1 MDYKTIQ
8 LYRHQTECI
17 EAKKNQRKCL
27 LNLWCGTGK
36 TRIIMYSILDDNQ
49 ITNVIV
55 FPSLG
60 LINQFN
66 NDYLLNDEFS
76 IYFKNYKCL
85 SVCSESKSK
94 LNDSNG
100 EENFTNIKYTTDKS
114 LIQEFLNTN
123 KKNKKLLV
131 VTYQSLN
138 ILVDLIIENKITIN
152 RLYYDEAHRIVGDN
166 IQEIVFNNPQF
177 NNLIQKIEYYTA
189 TPTNKNGIKMYND
202 DNPELSDCGPTAYKY
217 LYYQAVEDG
226 ISRPFDIKLM
236 LYPKKHIDNN
246 INLFDSIFNECFQG
260 EYNYYNI
267 LMFYNKVE
275 EIDGISSV
283 NDVCKNKDKF
293 KESFE
298 RIKAEYNNKP
308 NNNQNNSK
316 VNKFKNIKLRGV
328 TSEKNNREKVLKVFD
343 KEKKGRIYCLAS
355 CKTLGEGIDTKYANV
370 MVPVDPSGSLEYEQQ
385 KIGRITR
392 KPKDDMPNG
401 VILIPVWI
409 DINKYQDLDTEATR
423 DEIIRNELNCEG
435 NFKTFINVI
444 SAYQHQ
450 SEPGLFD
457 ICLKYPN
464 MYSPTEINTNL
475 SEQGY
480 KIINSKGT
488 LIENIEYLSNTDL
501 SSFKNDTIED
511 DNEEMK
517 DDNIVD
523 NLKIQSICNHI
534 KSDIEIITQSYE
546 YPSINYT
553 CDKIDMLNFDS
564 DSDYGT
570 LSDSSSNSSL
580 QNESNSVELNNNN
593 NNNND
598 TINNNEI
605 NNTNVILNTNKLKIF
620 QNEDNIYSPII
631 SLNKKKRD
639 YSKRISPP
647 KKRKKIFDIHCHDD
661 LKLYLNI
668 DENSINLENKLCHGI
683 LNIDVSWNE
692 TKWNEKFESL
702 KEFIDKN
709 GKIPSKTSKDKDEK
723 SLGNWMGHQ
732 KENFKNQTQIMKN
745 EEIYNI
751 WEQFIT
757 SEKYKKYFLSNE
769 NEWKQN
775 QKSLKDFIDKNG
787 KTPSSTSK
795 DNDEKTLGQW
805 LGTQTQNFKKKAYI
819 MKNEEIYNIW
829 EQFTTSEKYKKY
841 FMSNEDEWKQ
851 TFKSLKDF
859 IDKNDKTPS
868 QKSKDKD
875 EKILGIW
882 LSNQKKNFKKKA
894 CIMGTNPEIYD
905 TWEQFTTSEKYK
917 KYFLSNE
924 NEWKQNL
931 ESLKQFIDKNDKTP
945 SLTSK
950 DEKKL
955 GRWLSNQKKNFKN
968 QTQIMKNEEIY
979 NIWEQF
985 ITSEKYKKYFL
996 SNENE
1001 WKQNQKSLKDFID
1014 KNGKTPSSTSKDK
1027 DEKSLGG
1034 WLSNQKKTFKNKT
1047 EIMKNEKIYNI
1058 WEEFTT
1064 SDKYKKYFLSNE
1076 NEWEQKFESFKEFID
1091 KNGKTP
1097 SSTSKDKN
1105 EKSLGQWL
1113 GTQKENFKNKTH
1125 IMKTNPEIYYA

>member
-1 MDYKTIQ
+1 MDYTNIQ
-8 LYRHQTECI
+8 LHKHQGECI
-17 EAKKNQRKCL
+17 KEKKDLEKCL

-76 IYFKNYKCL
+76 IYFEKYKSL
-85 SVCSESKSK
+85 SICSESESK
-94 LNDSNG
+94 LNNSNG
-100 EENFTNIKYTTDKS
+100 EENFLNIKYTTDKS

-166 IQEIVFNNPQF
+166 IQEIVFNNQSF
-177 NNLIQKIEYYTA
+177 NNLIQKTEYYTA
-189 TPTNKNGIKMYND
+189 TPTNRNGIIMYND

-260 EYNYYNI
+260 EYDYYNI

-298 RIKAEYNNKP
+298 RIKAEYNNKQ

-316 VNKFKNIKLRGV
+316 VKKFKNVKLRGV
-328 TSEKNNREKVLKVFD
+328 TSKKNNREKVLKVFD

-355 CKTLGEGIDTKYANV
+355 CKTLGEGIDTKYANI

-392 KPKDDMPNG
+392 KPNDDMPNG

-409 DINKYQDLDTEATR
+409 DINKYKDLDTEATR

-435 NFKTFINVI
+435 DFKTFINVI

-450 SEPGLFD
+450 SDPELFD

-475 SEQGY
+475 SKQGY

-517 DDNIVD
+517 DDNIIN

-546 YPSINYT
+546 YPSVNYNYE
-553 CDKIDMLNFDS
+553 KFDMLNIDS

-593 NNNND
+593 ND
-598 TINNNEI
+598 KINNNEI
-605 NNTNVILNTNKLKIF
+605 NNNVILNTNKLKIF

-631 SLNKKKRD
+631 SINRTKRD
-639 YSKRISPP
+639 YSERISPP

-692 TKWNEKFESL
+692 TKWYEKLE
-702 KEFIDKN
+702 
-709 GKIPSKTSKDKDEK
+709 
-723 SLGNWMGHQ
+723 
-732 KENFKNQTQIMKN
+732 
-745 EEIYNI
+745 
-751 WEQFIT
+751 
-757 SEKYKKYFLSNE
+757 
-769 NEWKQN
+769 
-775 QKSLKDFIDKNG
+775 SLKDFIDKNG
-787 KTPSSTSK
+787 KTPSSNSK
-795 DNDEKTLGQW
+795 DNDEKTLGNW
-805 LGTQTQNFKKKAYI
+805 INTQKGNFKNKTCI
-819 MKNEEIYNIW
+819 MK
-829 EQFTTSEKYKKY
+829 
-841 FMSNEDEWKQ
+841 
-851 TFKSLKDF
+851 
-859 IDKNDKTPS
+859 
-868 QKSKDKD
+868 
-875 EKILGIW
+875 
-882 LSNQKKNFKKKA
+882 
-894 CIMGTNPEIYD
+894 TNPEIYN
-905 TWEQFTTSEKYK
+905 S
-917 KYFLSNE
+917 
-924 NEWKQNL
+924 
-931 ESLKQFIDKNDKTP
+931 
-945 SLTSK
+945 
-950 DEKKL
+950 
-955 GRWLSNQKKNFKN
+955 
-968 QTQIMKNEEIY
+968 
-979 NIWEQF
+979 
-985 ITSEKYKKYFL
+985 
-996 SNENE
+996 
-1001 WKQNQKSLKDFID
+1001 
-1014 KNGKTPSSTSKDK
+1014 
-1027 DEKSLGG
+1027 
-1034 WLSNQKKTFKNKT
+1034 
-1047 EIMKNEKIYNI
+1047 

-1076 NEWEQKFESFKEFID
+1076 CEWKQTLESLKDFID

-1097 SSTSKDKN
+1097 SSNSKDN
-1105 EKSLGQWL
+1105 DEKTLGNWIN
-1113 GTQKENFKNKTH
+1113 TQKGNFKNKTQIMKNEEIYNIWEQFTSSDKYKKYFTTSKKESCKKEENKNNNKKKSMIYTNNTSNTSNIINTNTINNKSKNKKLPTISELH
-1125 IMKTNPEIYYA
+1125 KKYKSMNSNNLHKYFEDNPNEWHIYHQIADDNEKTFPDNEIPYRRIINHLENIPGNRNKYIADLGCGKAKIDNHFRNKENKRFIFTNMDHYAYNDNVIKKDIMKTGLEECSQDIVILCLAMWGSNCEEFILESNHILDTNGTLLIIEPRKRWTDDNGDNKLKILLEKNNFIIKTESKDDKFMFINCIKK

>member
-17 EAKKNQRKCL
+17 KAKKNKRKCL

-85 SVCSESKSK
+85 SVCSESESK

-123 KKNKKLLV
+123 KNNKKLLV

-298 RIKAEYNNKP
+298 RIEAEYNNKL

-355 CKTLGEGIDTKYANV
+355 CRTLGEGIDTKYANV
-370 MVPVDPSGSLEYEQQ
+370 MIPVDPSGSLEYEQQ

-553 CDKIDMLNFDS
+553 CDKIDMLNIDS

-593 NNNND
+593 NNNNND
-598 TINNNEI
+598 NNEI
-605 NNTNVILNTNKLKIF
+605 NNNNVILNTNKLKIF

-631 SLNKKKRD
+631 SLNKTKRD

-692 TKWNEKFESL
+692 TKWYEKLESL

-709 GKIPSKTSKDKDEK
+709 GRTPNSKSIDKDETK
-723 SLGNWMGHQ
+723 LGKWIGTQ
-732 KENFKNQTQIMKN
+732 KNNFKNKTYIMKTN
-745 EEIYNI
+745 PEIYNI

-757 SEKYKKYFLSNE
+757 SEKYKQYFLSNE
-769 NEWKQN
+769 DEWKQIFE
-775 QKSLKDFIDKNG
+775 SLKEYIDKNG
-787 KTPSSTSK
+787 KTPNS
-795 DNDEKTLGQW
+795 
-805 LGTQTQNFKKKAYI
+805 
-819 MKNEEIYNIW
+819 
-829 EQFTTSEKYKKY
+829 
-841 FMSNEDEWKQ
+841 
-851 TFKSLKDF
+851 
-859 IDKNDKTPS
+859 
-868 QKSKDKD
+868 KSK
-875 EKILGIW
+875 
-882 LSNQKKNFKKKA
+882 
-894 CIMGTNPEIYD
+894 TN
-905 TWEQFTTSEKYK
+905 
-917 KYFLSNE
+917 
-924 NEWKQNL
+924 
-931 ESLKQFIDKNDKTP
+931 
-945 SLTSK
+945 K
-950 DEKKL
+950 DEKKI
-955 GRWLSNQKKNFKN
+955 R
-968 QTQIMKNEEIY
+968 
-979 NIWEQF
+979 
-985 ITSEKYKKYFL
+985 
-996 SNENE
+996 
-1001 WKQNQKSLKDFID
+1001 
-1014 KNGKTPSSTSKDK
+1014 
-1027 DEKSLGG
+1027 
-1034 WLSNQKKTFKNKT
+1034 
-1047 EIMKNEKIYNI
+1047 
-1058 WEEFTT
+1058 
-1064 SDKYKKYFLSNE
+1064 
-1076 NEWEQKFESFKEFID
+1076 
-1091 KNGKTP
+1091 
-1097 SSTSKDKN
+1097 
-1105 EKSLGQWL
+1105 
-1113 GTQKENFKNKTH
+1113 
-1125 IMKTNPEIYYA
+1125 